1 MAFNQ
6 VNALEFYEIKAQIK
20 DFLKSQS
27 QFSDYDFEGSSLTVL
42 LDVLAYNTY
51 YTAVN
56 ANLAVNEGFLETA
69 VLRENVVK
77 LARLLGYTPK
87 SARSATTTVDI
98 SVQTVFPYPL
108 TVTMAAGLVLNFTG
122 LDNNNF
128 VFSLPNDSTV
138 SVDSLTGIATFKNV
152 VLSEGLF
159 LTDTF
164 VRNTN
169 ERQRFILTN
178 PNADTSSMIVKVT
191 SGTIQERYLQATVIT
206 KIDSTSKVY
215 FLEESE
221 LGVPEVLFGDGV
233 IGKNLEDGDVVE
245 VKYTTSSGSSA
256 NGLKVFE
263 NIGTFRDNALNSITS
278 GITITVLSFPDGGA
292 AEESTESIKFSA
304 PKFYSAFGRAVSTQD
319 YEAIVPQ
326 IYPNVG
332 SIACYGGEEAEPPQY
347 GKVFLAIKPKNADKL
362 SLSEKNSVLKKL
374 REYSVAAIQPTI
386 IDPSIL
392 YVDLVSFVY
401 YNPNITRRDASQV
414 KNVVLNA
421 LTVLNNSGEYNKFG
435 GKFKFSK
442 VQKIIDDSEGSITS
456 NITRVSMRKNVSVT
470 LNARVNYNIC
480 YGNRINQQT
489 STEPSVSSSG
499 FKIVGDDIN
508 TYYLN
513 DDGAGTLRLYY
524 VKGTGEFEYVDG
536 LWGTV
541 DYDMGDIVIND
552 LIIQSTNIT
561 NNQLQISAI
570 PKSNDLISLR
580 ETYLTI
586 GIDNTSVSV
595 VEDTISSGSNIS
607 GTGVIPESSY
617 KF

>member
-6 VNALEFYEIKAQIK
+6 VNALEFNEIKAQIK
-20 DFLKSQS
+20 EYLKSQS

-42 LDVLAYNTY
+42 IDTLAYNTY
-51 YTAVN
+51 YTSVN

-77 LARLLGYTPK
+77 LARMIGYTPSSAK
-87 SARSATTTVDI
+87 SARTTVNI
-98 SVQTVFPYPL
+98 AVQTAFPYPQS
-108 TVTMAAGLVLNFTG
+108 VTIGAGLVLNFTG

-128 VFSLPNDSTV
+128 VFSIPTDVSQ
-138 SVDSLTGIATFKNV
+138 SVDSLTGIATFSNQ
-152 VLSEGLF
+152 VLYEGLY

-164 VRNTN
+164 VKDTS

-178 PNADTSSMIVKVT
+178 DRVDTSSMIIEVT
-191 SGTIQERYLQATVIT
+191 SGTVTEKYLQATDIT
-206 KIDSTSKVY
+206 KIDSTSKVF

-221 LGVPEVLFGDGV
+221 YQIPEILFGDDV
-233 IGKNLEDGDVVE
+233 IGKALTNGDVVT
-245 VKYTTSSGSSA
+245 VKYTTSAGIGA

-263 NIGTFRDNALNSITS
+263 NIGTFRDNLGNAITS
-278 GITITVLSFPDGGA
+278 GITITAVSYPDGGA
-292 AEESTESIKFSA
+292 EPESTEAIKFSA
-304 PKFYSAFGRAVSTQD
+304 PKFYSAFGRAVSTRD
-319 YEAIVPQ
+319 YEAIIPQ
-326 IYPNVG
+326 IYPNVS
-332 SIACYGGEEAEPPQY
+332 SIACYGGEEAEPPEF

-392 YVDLVSFVY
+392 YIDLISFVY
-401 YNPNITRRDASQV
+401 YNPNNTRRSPQEV
-414 KNVVLNA
+414 KNLVITTLTALNA
-421 LTVLNNSGEYNKFG
+421 SGEFNKFG
-435 GKFKFSK
+435 GKFKYSK
-442 VQKIIDDSEGSITS
+442 VQNIIDDAERSITS
-456 NITRVSMRKNVSVT
+456 NITRVAMRKNVTVE
-470 LNARVNYNIC
+470 LNTRVNYKIC

-489 STEPSVSSSG
+489 STSPSVSTSG

-524 VKGTGEFEYVDG
+524 VKGTGEFEYTDG

-541 DYDMGDIVIND
+541 DYDMGEIVIND
-552 LIIQSTNIT
+552 LIIQSTSVTGNA
-561 NNQLQISAI
+561 LQISAT
-570 PKSNDLISLR
+570 PKSNDLVSLR
-580 ETYLTI
+580 ETYITM
-586 GIDNTSVSV
+586 GIDNSVITV
-595 VEDTISSGSNIS
+595 VEDTISSGSNLS

-617 KF
+617 

>member
-191 SGTIQERYLQATVIT
+191 SGTIQERYLQATDIT

-595 VEDTISSGSNIS
+595 VEDTISSGSNLS